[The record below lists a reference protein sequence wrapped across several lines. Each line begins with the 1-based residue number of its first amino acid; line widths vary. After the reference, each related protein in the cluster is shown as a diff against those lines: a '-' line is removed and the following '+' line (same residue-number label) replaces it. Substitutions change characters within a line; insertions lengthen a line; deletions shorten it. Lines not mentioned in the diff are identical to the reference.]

1 MLSFIALAW
10 ADCWLQVPSTPAQ
23 WETDY
28 IIRFLKNKNFGK
40 RIPQS
45 VSLKKNIME
54 TDYTIR
60 FLKKKIVGNGF
71 HIPFP

>member
-45 VSLKKNIME
+45 VSLKKK
-54 TDYTIR
+54 YH
-60 FLKKKIVGNGF
+60 GNGL
-71 HIPFP
+71 HNPFF